1 MSALQKMSALKQISP
16 AILVALVIGGCSS
29 IPGASYSTYG
39 ASGYQQTAPARARP
53 AVPARYQRQIVD
65 WNGDE
70 AYGTVVI
77 DTQQRFLYL
86 VQGDKAIRY
95 GVGVGRDGFRWQG
108 EASVGRKAEWPTW
121 TPPKEMI
128 EREPELIEYAS
139 GMPGGIDNPLGAR
152 ALYLYSGGKDTL
164 YRLHGTNEPWTIGQA
179 VSSGCIRLQ
188 NDDIADLYS
197 RVPVGAQVI
206 VI

>member
-1 MSALQKMSALKQISP
+1 MLAVQKISAFKQISP

-29 IPGASYSTYG
+29 IPGTSYSTYG
-39 ASGYQQTAPARARP
+39 APSYQQTAPAPVRP
-53 AVPARYQRQIVD
+53 AVPARYQRQIVE

-70 AYGTVVI
+70 AYGTVVV

-128 EREPELIEYAS
+128 EREPTLIEYES